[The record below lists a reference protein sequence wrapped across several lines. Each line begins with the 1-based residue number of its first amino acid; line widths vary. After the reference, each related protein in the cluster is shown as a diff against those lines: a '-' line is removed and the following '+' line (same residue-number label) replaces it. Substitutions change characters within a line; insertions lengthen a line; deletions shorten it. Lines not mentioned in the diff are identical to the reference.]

1 MIDLS
6 KFKVAINSDIILK
19 FRNDLEV
26 NEYYGNAKLMRE
38 NGDLIGKEVILG
50 KLDKGGNIFI
60 KGRTSHIFSSKM
72 FEPTIKVRIN
82 DTEVKLDV
90 NRDKDALRKGDT
102 FIDKFDKDE
111 WKVLAVGKDK
121 LHDNKEYYCERVKDG
136 LTDLWNPD
144 EIERVL

>member
-6 KFKVAINSDIILK
+6 KFRVAINSDIVLK
-19 FRNDLEV
+19 VRDGLEV
-26 NEYYGNAKLMRE
+26 GKYYGDVQLVKE
-38 NGDLIGKEVILG
+38 NKDLIGKEVVFEKTDLG
-50 KLDKGGNIFI
+50 YIFI
-60 KGRTSHIFSSKM
+60 KNSSRVFSPKM
-72 FEPTIKVRIN
+72 FESTIKVRIN
-82 DTEVKLDV
+82 DTEVKLNV
-90 NRDKDALRKGDT
+90 NKDKDALRKDDT